1 MDTKLT
7 RACDMVWM
15 AMFRSEFTAE
25 EIDALKALKRLIDST
40 LDLYEKREEGKDR
53 AGKAAHRFKRGGRG

>member
-15 AMFRSEFTAE
+15 TMFRSDFTAE
-25 EIDALKALKRLIDST
+25 EVETLRALRGLIDST
-40 LDLYEKREEGKDR
+40 LDLYERKEESEDE
-53 AGKAAHRFKRGGRG
+53 

>member
-15 AMFRSEFTAE
+15 AMFRSDFTAE
-25 EIDALKALKRLIDST
+25 EIEVLRALKRLIDST
-40 LDLYEKREEGKDR
+40 LDLCERKVDKE
-53 AGKAAHRFKRGGRG
+53 

>member
-15 AMFRSEFTAE
+15 AMFRSDFTAE
-25 EIDALKALKRLIDST
+25 EVDTLKALKRLIDST
-40 LDLYEKREEGKDR
+40 LDLYERKEESEDE
-53 AGKAAHRFKRGGRG
+53 

>member
-1 MDTKLT
+1 MDTKLM

-25 EIDALKALKRLIDST
+25 EIEVLRALKRLIDST
-40 LDLYEKREEGKDR
+40 LDLYEKREEGKE
-53 AGKAAHRFKRGGRG
+53 

>member
-15 AMFRSEFTAE
+15 AMFRSDFTAE
-25 EIDALKALKRLIDST
+25 EIEALRALKRLIDST
-40 LDLYEKREEGKDR
+40 LDLYEGREDKE
-53 AGKAAHRFKRGGRG
+53 